1 MSMPLDP
8 LTEPIVRGAD
18 RAPAAAGDFVGRDG
32 EMDRLRA
39 ALAEACHGRTQVL
52 LVSGHPGIGK
62 TRLAFEF
69 ALSAARLGAVTAWGR
84 GCEGGGTPAYWP
96 WAQALRVVFEKVPAS
111 DLASR
116 LGIGATYLAQIVP
129 GLAVSIGDAAVPPPP
144 LLQPDQTRF
153 HLFDAVTTLIRL
165 AAERA
170 PLVLLLDDLHAFDA
184 PSLLLFQYVARE
196 LRDARVVL
204 VGCARSEEP
213 GTNSQLLLELA
224 STAHRIPLRGLDT
237 ASVWRFAAHVA
248 GRRPSGAFVAA
259 LQRATDGNPLFID
272 ELLRLLEVERCDA
285 EVDALTEAG
294 WPIPDG
300 ARAMVRRRLGP
311 MSPLAVKVLTIA
323 SVIGREFDL
332 ACLARVSG
340 LPEPRVAHALNEGL
354 AAGIIAE
361 LAGHAGRYTFGHA
374 LLRAAIYDAAR
385 PTSRARWHRQVAAFL
400 EDRHR
405 LDARSHLAELAYHY
419 VAGAAGGDRRKA
431 VEYSAGA
438 GDQAFAQLGYED
450 AAIHY
455 RHAVHALEQLG
466 GHERRR
472 SELLLSLGESQDR
485 AGASEEART
494 SFEHAAE
501 LARGLCAWDL
511 YARAALGVG
520 GLWALKFLPS
530 PTDAREAALL
540 TEALAALD
548 GVDTPLRGQV
558 ESRLGLKLC
567 VTGARERGAALCES
581 AVAMARRLGD
591 TDTLAYALCAQH
603 AALMHPDHLEQR
615 LRAADEIL
623 WLAERTGNKE
633 FALRGHALR
642 LYDLLELG
650 DIGGA
655 DAAMRM
661 HAVLTTETRQ
671 PFDLWFR
678 AVLLA
683 MRALLEGS
691 FGEAETLADEA
702 LAVARRVGTQQAA
715 GENAMQAY
723 CAHRLILTRELGRD
737 EEFSGMTEA
746 AVTRFPQM
754 SVWRAT
760 AADFHA
766 DRGHAV
772 AARREYEALAVRDF
786 AGVEMDATWLVGM
799 WFLADACARLGDR
812 NSAALLAARLQP
824 YGGRV
829 AVVGGVAC
837 LGSMALPLGRLA
849 ATLRNWDEAVRRFEA
864 AIDVNTRLGA
874 RPWAAYAR
882 CAYAEMLVARNAPGD
897 HERACDLA
905 GDARD
910 VARTLGMAPLVRAAD
925 RLLHDASAS
934 ADGTVRPQAASA
946 AAEAPAARRRIRT
959 ARPAQ
964 TGTRAGK
971 GSVFRLEGEY
981 WTIAHAGVLCR
992 LRSSKGLY
1000 YLAELLRRSGSQ
1012 VHVLDLLMSAPRS
1025 EPPFPTEVPTA
1036 QSSARGQEIL
1046 DARARH
1052 ALKERLADLMA
1063 EADTARANRD
1073 SGRLDHLQ
1081 EEINFITHEL
1091 AAALGLGGRRREPGS
1106 TVERARLS
1114 VTKAIRNALRHLTK
1128 HHPRMGDHLRAC
1140 VHTGV
1145 FCSYAPDPL
1154 ANVTWEL

>member
-1 MSMPLDP
+1 LR
-8 LTEPIVRGAD
+8 RG
-18 RAPAAAGDFVGRDG
+18 
-32 EMDRLRA
+32 RLR
-39 ALAEACHGRTQVL
+39 VL
-52 LVSGHPGIGK
+52 L
-62 TRLAFEF
+62 
-69 ALSAARLGAVTAWGR
+69 
-84 GCEGGGTPAYWP
+84 
-96 WAQALRVVFEKVPAS
+96 EKVPPS
-111 DLASR
+111 DLVPR
-116 LGIGATYLAQIVP
+116 LGIGAAYLPQIVP
-129 GLAVSIGDAAVPPPP
+129 ALAGQAEDAAVPPPP

-153 HLFDAVTTLIRL
+153 HLFDAVTTLVRL

-170 PLVLLLDDLHAFDA
+170 PLVLLLDDVHAFDA
-184 PSLLLFQYVARE
+184 PSLMLLQFVARE
-196 LRDARVVL
+196 LRDARVMI
-204 VGCARSEEP
+204 VGCARREEP
-213 GTNSQLLLELA
+213 GANRELLHDLA
-224 STAHRIPLRGLDT
+224 AAAHRIPLRGLDV
-237 ASVWRFAAHVA
+237 ANVWRFAEHVA

-285 EVDALTEAG
+285 EADALTGTG

-300 ARAMVRRRLGP
+300 ARAMVRRRLAP
-311 MSPLAVKVLTIA
+311 LSPLAVKVLTIA

-332 ACLARVSG
+332 TCLARVSG
-340 LPEPRVAHALNEGL
+340 LPEPRVAHTLNEGL

-361 LAGHAGRYTFGHA
+361 LAGQAGRYIFGHA

-431 VEYSAGA
+431 VEYSARA

-455 RHAVHALEQLG
+455 RRAVHALEQLG

-472 SELLLSLGESQDR
+472 SELLLSLGEAQDR
-485 AGASEEART
+485 AGASADARM
-494 SFEHAAE
+494 SFERAAE
-501 LARGLCAWDL
+501 LARGLGAWDL

-540 TEALAALD
+540 TEALARLD
-548 GVDTPLRGQV
+548 GRDAPLRGRV

-567 VTGARERGAALCES
+567 VTGARERGAALGDS
-581 AVAMARRLGD
+581 AVEMARRLAD

-603 AALMHPDHLEQR
+603 AAMMHPDHLEQR

-661 HAVLTTETRQ
+661 HAVLTVETRQ

-678 AVLLA
+678 AMFA
-683 MRALLEGS
+683 ATRALLDGR
-691 FGEAETLADEA
+691 FGAAETLADEA

-715 GENAMQAY
+715 GENAMQAHF
-723 CAHRLILTRELGRD
+723 AHRLVLTRELGRD
-737 EEFSGMTEA
+737 EEFTRLADA
-746 AVTRFPQM
+746 AVTHFPEM
-754 SVWRAT
+754 SVWRSA

-766 DRGHAV
+766 DRAHSA
-772 AARREYEALAVRDF
+772 AARREYDALAARDF
-786 AGVEMDATWLVGM
+786 AAVQKDATWLVGM
-799 WFLADACARLGDR
+799 RYLADACARLRDERG
-812 NSAALLAARLQP
+812 AAHLAARLEP
-824 YGGRV
+824 YAERV

-837 LGSMALPLGRLA
+837 LGSIAAPLGRLA
-849 ATLRNWDEAVRRFEA
+849 ATLGRWDEAVRRFEA
-864 AIDVNTRLGA
+864 AIDVNSRLGA
-874 RPWAAYAR
+874 RPWVASTQ

-897 HERACDLA
+897 RERARDLA
-905 GDARD
+905 GEARD
-910 VARTLGMAPLVRAAD
+910 AARNLGMAPLATAAD
-925 RLLHDASAS
+925 RLLHDAGLAV
-934 ADGTVRPQAASA
+934 ADGVRELDDAAPDGVPTRPQ
-946 AAEAPAARRRIRT
+946 PGKGT
-959 ARPAQ
+959 ARPARMTAQ
-964 TGTRAGK
+964 

-981 WTIAHAGVLCR
+981 WTVAYDGVLCR
-992 LRSSKGLY
+992 LRSSKGLH

-1012 VHVLDLLMSAPRS
+1012 IHVLDLLMSAPHS
-1025 EPPFPTEVPTA
+1025 EATVPPGEP
-1036 QSSARGQEIL
+1036 SASPASGRGQEIL
-1046 DARARH
+1046 DARARR
-1052 ALKERLADLMA
+1052 ALKERLADLLSEVDA
-1063 EADTARANRD
+1063 ARANRD
-1073 SGRLDHLQ
+1073 SGRVDRLQ

-1106 TVERARLS
+1106 PVERARLS
-1114 VTKAIRNALRHLTK
+1114 VTKAIRSALRHLAA
-1128 HHPRMGDHLRAC
+1128 HHPRVGDHLSVSVR
-1140 VHTGV
+1140 TGV

-1154 ANVTWEL
+1154 AGVTWEL